1 MSDPRLE
8 IHAGDI
14 TKLEVGAI
22 VNAAN
27 HRLTPGGGVC
37 RAIHRAAGPELAR
50 ECAAIGHCPTGE
62 ARITGGYALP
72 AKYVVHA
79 VGPVW
84 HGGEEGEAE
93 QLAGCYRMSLEL
105 TKAAGLSS
113 IAFPAISTGIF
124 GYPVDRATGVAVDTI
139 CAWLKENDGLE
150 RVIFC
155 AFGEEVE
162 QAYRRALGR

>member
-1 MSDPRLE
+1 MSDPRIE
-8 IHAGDI
+8 IHPGDI

-27 HRLTPGGGVC
+27 ERLAPGGGVC
-37 RAIHRAAGPELAR
+37 GAIHRAAGPELAR

-72 AKYVVHA
+72 AKHVIHA

-84 HGGEEGEAE
+84 HGGGEGEAE
-93 QLAGCYRMSLEL
+93 QLAGCYRMSLDL
-105 TKAAGLSS
+105 ARDAGLES

-124 GYPVDRATGVAVDTI
+124 GYPIDRATRVAVDTVQ
-139 CAWLKENDGLE
+139 AWLAETGGLE

-155 AFGEEVE
+155 VFGAEVE
-162 QAYRRALGR
+162 RAYRDALGD

>member
-1 MSDPRLE
+1 MSDPRIE
-8 IHAGDI
+8 IYSGDI
-14 TKLEVGAI
+14 TKLQVGAI

-27 HRLTPGGGVC
+27 RGLAPGGGVC

-62 ARITGGYALP
+62 ARLTGGYALP
-72 AKYVVHA
+72 AEHVIHA

-84 HGGEEGEAE
+84 HGGGEGEAE
-93 QLAGCYRMSLEL
+93 QLAGCYRMSLDL
-105 TKAAGLSS
+105 AKQAGLAS

-124 GYPVDRATGVAVDTI
+124 GYPIDQATRVAVDTVS
-139 CAWLKENDGLE
+139 AWLAKNDGLE

-155 AFGEEVE
+155 VFGEEVE
-162 QAYRRALGR
+162 HAYRQALGG

>member
-1 MSDPRLE
+1 MSDPRIE

-27 HRLTPGGGVC
+27 DRLAPGGGVC
-37 RAIHRAAGPELAR
+37 GAIHRAAGPELAR
-50 ECAAIGHCPTGE
+50 ECAAVGPCPTGE

-72 AKYVVHA
+72 AEHVIHA

-84 HGGEEGEAE
+84 HGGGEGEAE
-93 QLAGCYRMSLEL
+93 QLASCYRKSLDL
-105 TKAAGLSS
+105 AKDAGLAS

-124 GYPVDRATGVAVDTI
+124 GYPVDRATRVAVGTVG
-139 CAWLKENDGLE
+139 AWLAENDGLE
-150 RVIFC
+150 RVVFC
-155 AFGEEVE
+155 VFGEEVE
-162 QAYRRALGR
+162 RAYRKALGD